1 MLSSAEDTGLVLS
14 TQRVD
19 NNSLSLKF
27 RESNTLFSF
36 LQALWYIHVARAH
49 THTHTDYMYVH
60 THTCRKN
67 SNTQNISLTEQKSK
81 QKPKHKTKTYP
92 KIM

>member
-49 THTHTDYMYVH
+49 THTHRLYVC
-60 THTCRKN
+60 THTYMQEKLKYTKYKFNRTK
-67 SNTQNISLTEQKSK
+67 I
-81 QKPKHKTKTYP
+81 KTKT
-92 KIM
+92 KTQNKNLS

>member
-36 LQALWYIHVARAH
+36 LQALWYIHVARARARAH
-49 THTHTDYMYVH
+49 THTHTQRLYVC
-60 THTCRKN
+60 THTYMQEKLKY
-67 SNTQNISLTEQKSK
+67 TT
-81 QKPKHKTKTYP
+81 
-92 KIM
+92 